1 MMVLL
6 LNVNPVSVF
15 VLLGYAAVFEAAS
28 ARTTLEQP
36 SYQPGCRVHKSL

>member
-6 LNVNPVSVF
+6 LNVNLVSVF

-28 ARTTLEQP
+28 AR
-36 SYQPGCRVHKSL
+36 SL